1 MHFTTYSV
9 SDSVSCIAS
18 EERKSG
24 PGSEASSGT
33 DNNFSAN
40 DSSLATATLG
50 ATNTI
55 NQCVYIRQKGSLEF

>member
-1 MHFTTYSV
+1 MHLTTYSV

-18 EERKSG
+18 EERNSG

-50 ATNTI
+50 AKKYEHSV
-55 NQCVYIRQKGSLEF
+55 CVHKAEGQLGI

>member
-1 MHFTTYSV
+1 MHLTTYSV

-18 EERKSG
+18 EERNSG
-24 PGSEASSGT
+24 PGNEASSGT

-50 ATNTI
+50 AKNMNI
-55 NQCVYIRQKGSLEF
+55 QCVYIRQKDNLEF